1 MLYKV
6 LQMNM
11 KLKVMGLCLL
21 LVSSLCLSVEN
32 TMSIDAEE
40 WARPRSGEMIATM
53 PAVRQA
59 VTTWMRMKNA
69 DITIRYPGGET
80 GIIWAQELRDWLVSL
95 GVESNALILSV
106 GSSAEDQLDLII
118 NVR

>member
-1 MLYKV
+1 
-6 LQMNM
+6 MNM
-11 KLKVMGLCLL
+11 KSQIIGLYLL
-21 LVSSLCLSVEN
+21 LVPSLCLSVEN
-32 TMSIDAEE
+32 VMSIDAEE

-53 PAVRQA
+53 PVIREV
-59 VTTWMRMKNA
+59 VTTWMKMKNA

-106 GSSAEDQLDLII
+106 GSSAEDRLDLII
-118 NVR
+118 NVH